1 MAKRSRLRFQ
11 SIRSVIE
18 RVFGIVATSGSD
30 YTDIIAPGIVQIR
43 AQCPPVVGPACPT
56 ARRRGHAVAPL
67 AEGNR
72 SIMQPGQNGHSSAHP
87 SSSNA
92 SPPPARP
99 VLRDDGFTRLSRER
113 VDGRPVF
120 VKRCSEA
127 ARPGQAVCLHTDWE
141 AVSRLRLDCMLM
153 PIRREGDGGDARLL
167 YESVA
172 GARLDDHPVG
182 TVEQEL
188 DLAMDLARTLE
199 AVARAGI
206 VHRAIR
212 PDAFLVGQRVWLIDF
227 SHALLRSREHR
238 DMAPADGDLVRL
250 QYLAPEQTGRMNRP
264 VDHRA
269 DLYALGVVLYERFT
283 GNLPFVADDPHELI
297 YRHMAARPT
306 PPATLDSG
314 ISESLSRLLLQLL
327 SKDPAERFQ
336 DAAVLVR
343 ALEHERARYQRGG
356 DHPATGVDSVDPLM
370 VPCLRLEQPTRL
382 YGRSEQRRELLERF
396 DKACDGHAR
405 FLFIA
410 GQSGIGKTALIR
422 ETYLPVTR
430 EKAFFA
436 AGKFDQYRRR
446 LPYHAWL
453 TALDRLVDFLLAE
466 PPAALGDWQA
476 AITQRLGRDAGVLTD
491 VLPSLEILLGE
502 QPEPRPLPAVE
513 AEARLH
519 DCVLRLLSV
528 FSECG
533 RPVILFLDDLQWV
546 DAASLNLLQSLYRS
560 GSRLSL
566 LIIGAFRDS
575 EVGPTHPLALM
586 LDEMQGVSESRL
598 TQLELGPLTR
608 IELTE
613 LLSAVLASDERA
625 VAGLSSLLHQKT
637 GGNPF
642 FVWQLLRSL
651 EKQGVIRATADAG
664 QQTSRWEWD
673 LESIQQAEYADH
685 IVDLM
690 VHRFG
695 ELPVTTQRLLAWAAC
710 LGMRFDLDDLALIA
724 DESPERVYQA
734 LGPAIDEAFILPC
747 AEPALYEGDDGE
759 SRLVIPCFRFAHDR
773 MQEAAYSTLG
783 ENELGPIHHRIG
795 RRLLGRLR
803 EDASDDGLLAVVTHL
818 NIALDQ
824 LQTEAECVELAGL
837 DLEAAHKAYSAAAF
851 DTALDYLRAGMSVVD
866 ESLWKKE
873 PDLAFE
879 LYRMR
884 GELEYLNSCFDAA
897 EQFVYTAIEHES
909 DLYRRAELHHMLVIQ
924 YTLRALYPRAIEVGR
939 EGLELLGMDLPE
951 DHLEAV
957 RDQELDRIRDRLGDR
972 PLATLGEL
980 PMMSDRRQQAVMQ
993 LLTSLG
999 PPCYRSHPA
1008 LWGVIVA
1015 IEIRLCLDHGITPSA
1030 AYSLPAFGGLLTHV
1044 GRGDGGDARELYDAT
1059 LRLMERCGDDA
1070 MSSVGYLMM
1079 GSSLRH
1085 WFSPLSEASADYMAA
1100 YRKGLESGNL
1110 QYAVYGF
1117 GHNSY
1122 CRYFQGIA
1130 LDSLQD
1136 EVLEYLDFARRRG
1149 NLWGIDLISGVLRV
1163 VGRLRGT
1170 TGDAEWPERDESE
1183 EDYLARCK
1191 RHGNLQVLC
1200 LYHLLNTDAAL
1211 RFGDTA
1217 AARDSL
1223 HEAEV
1228 RLDSIS
1234 VQGLLPASQYPVIRA
1249 RVLLACPDHT
1259 GLSRDGLAS
1268 EIGHLR
1274 QQIASFGEQAPAN
1287 FRHWSLWLEAEEAA
1301 LAGDVAT
1308 ALARFDAA
1316 LEAAELQLLPDAVAA
1331 IAAHAGRFW
1340 ESQGRARFV
1349 ATYRH
1354 QMERALSQWGAH
1366 GPLEDRHRKAAD
1378 SALGRGLDMDRVI
1391 RIAQALSLHPD
1402 LDRLVPEVIRNVA
1415 QQTGAQR
1422 VTLMIA
1428 QEDELQ
1434 VVMDGDADG
1443 GEYRAAAT
1451 PLDDYP
1457 SLPRRIIRYV
1467 ARSQRMLKFRRSDI
1481 HGNMLLA
1488 GDDYLR
1494 AAFEDRSDGVQA
1506 GWCVPLSYLGQLVG
1520 VLYLEH
1526 RLMVDAFD
1534 EDQTPLV
1541 QFLAAQAAIS
1551 IRNVELIRRLGE
1563 EGRARRAAEENLLTA
1578 DAELSMRRE
1587 MEAHLKELASTDY
1600 LTELPNR
1607 RVFTE
1612 RLEQEWARVR
1622 RRPEDSRVVVMLDI
1636 DYFKRINDSHGHSM
1650 GDRVLCH
1657 IADIFRAEL
1666 RSFDLPARLGGEE
1679 FGLLLQD
1686 VDREQAEAVIERLRE
1701 CVETLPTEYE
1711 GHRITCTISL
1721 GATEIHPR
1729 DVSYESVLR
1738 RADTA
1743 LYEAKRAGRNC
1754 IRWH

>member
-1 MAKRSRLRFQ
+1 
-11 SIRSVIE
+11 
-18 RVFGIVATSGSD
+18 
-30 YTDIIAPGIVQIR
+30 
-43 AQCPPVVGPACPT
+43 
-56 ARRRGHAVAPL
+56 
-67 AEGNR
+67 
-72 SIMQPGQNGHSSAHP
+72 MQPGPNGHSSSHP
-87 SSSNA
+87 A
-92 SPPPARP
+92 RPDRP
-99 VLRDDGFTRLSRER
+99 VLRDDGFTRLCRES
-113 VDGRPVF
+113 VGGRSVF
-120 VKRCSEA
+120 IKRRSET

-141 AVSRLRLDCMLM
+141 AVSQLGLDCMLT
-153 PIRREGDGGDARLL
+153 PIRREGDGGDAQLL
-167 YESVA
+167 YEPVA
-172 GARLDDHPVG
+172 GARLDEHPVG

-188 DLAMDLARTLE
+188 DLAIALAQTLA
-199 AVARAGI
+199 AVAQAGI

-212 PDAFLVGQRVWLIDF
+212 PDAFLVGEQVWIIDF

-238 DMAPADGDLVRL
+238 DMDPADGDMLRL

-283 GNLPFVADDPHELI
+283 GNLPFIADDPHDLI

-306 PPATLDSG
+306 PPATLEPGLPD
-314 ISESLSRLLLQLL
+314 SLSCLLLQLL

-336 DAAVLVR
+336 DAAVLAR
-343 ALEHERARYQRGG
+343 ALAHERDRYRRGE
-356 DHPATGVDSVDPLM
+356 DRPAVDEDAIDSRVAPR
-370 VPCLRLEQPTRL
+370 PRLEQPTRL
-382 YGRSEQRRELLERF
+382 YGRSHQRRELLERF
-396 DKACDGHAR
+396 RKACDGHAQ

-453 TALDRLVDFLLAE
+453 TALDRLMDFLLAE
-466 PPAALGDWQA
+466 PPAELDDWRA

-502 QPEPRPLPAVE
+502 QSEPRPLPAME

-546 DAASLNLLQSLYRS
+546 DGASLNLLQRLYHS
-560 GSRLSL
+560 GLHLSVL
-566 LIIGAFRDS
+566 VIGAFRDS
-575 EVGPTHPLALM
+575 EVGPTHPLALT
-586 LDEMQGVSESRL
+586 LDRMQGASESRF

-608 IELTE
+608 FELTE
-613 LLSAVLASDERA
+613 LLSAVLESDERA
-625 VAGLSSLLHQKT
+625 VAGLASLLHQKT

-642 FVWQLLRSL
+642 FVWQLLQSL
-651 EKQGVIRATADAG
+651 EKQGVVRPSVDATRRA
-664 QQTSRWEWD
+664 SRWEWD
-673 LESIQQAEYADH
+673 LEAIQQADYADH

-690 VHRFG
+690 VHRFS
-695 ELPVTTQRLLAWAAC
+695 ELPAATLRLLAWAAC
-710 LGMRFDLDDLALIA
+710 LGVRFDLDDLALIA
-724 DESPERVYQA
+724 DDSPERIYQA
-734 LGPAIDEAFILPC
+734 LGPAIDEAFILPRT
-747 AEPALYEGDDGE
+747 EPALYEAEDGQ
-759 SRLVIPCFRFAHDR
+759 SRLIIPCFRFTHDR

-795 RRLLGRLR
+795 RRFLGRLR
-803 EDASDDGLLAVVTHL
+803 EDESDEELLAAVTHL
-818 NIALDQ
+818 NLALDQ
-824 LQTEAECVELAGL
+824 LQTEAECMELAGL
-837 DLEAAHKAYSAAAF
+837 DLKAARKAYSAAAF

-866 ESLWKKE
+866 DGIWIKA

-884 GELEYLNSCFDAA
+884 GELEYLNSSFDAA
-897 EQFVYTAIEHES
+897 EQYVYAAIERET

-939 EGLELLGMDLPE
+939 EGLELLGMELPE

-957 RDQELDRIRDRLGDR
+957 RDRELDGIRDRLDGR
-972 PLATLGEL
+972 PLSALAEL
-980 PMMSDRRQQAVMQ
+980 PMMSDRRQRTVMQ

-1008 LWGVIVA
+1008 LWAVIVA
-1015 IEIRLCLDHGITPSA
+1015 TEIRLCLDHGITPSA
-1030 AYSLPAFGGLLTHV
+1030 AYSLPAYGGLLTHV
-1044 GRGDGGDARELYDAT
+1044 GRGDGHDARELYDAT

-1070 MSSVGYLMM
+1070 MASVGYLMM

-1122 CRYFQGIA
+1122 CRYFQGIT

-1149 NLWGIDLISGVLRV
+1149 NLWGIDLITGVLRV
-1163 VGRLRGT
+1163 IGRLRGT
-1170 TGDAEWPERDESE
+1170 TGDAEWLERDESE
-1183 EDYLARCK
+1183 DDYLARCEQ
-1191 RHGNLQVLC
+1191 HGNLQVLC
-1200 LYHLLNTDAAL
+1200 LYHLLNTDVAL

-1217 AARDSL
+1217 TARDSL
-1223 HEAEV
+1223 REAEA

-1234 VQGLLPASQYPVIRA
+1234 VQGLLPASQHPVIRA
-1249 RVLLACPDHT
+1249 RVLLACPDHA

-1268 EIGHLR
+1268 EIGDLR

-1308 ALARFDAA
+1308 ALDGFDAA

-1340 ESQGRARFV
+1340 ESQGRPRFV
-1349 ATYRH
+1349 ATYRN
-1354 QMERALSQWGAH
+1354 QMERALSQWGAD
-1366 GPLEDRHRKAAD
+1366 GPLENLHREAVGG
-1378 SALGRGLDMDRVI
+1378 ALGRGLDMDRVI

-1402 LDRLVPEVIRNVA
+1402 LARLVPEVIRNVA

-1443 GEYRAAAT
+1443 GEYRPIAT
-1451 PLDDYP
+1451 ELGDYP
-1457 SLPRRIIRYV
+1457 NLPRRIIRYV
-1467 ARSQRMLKFRRSDI
+1467 ARSQRMLKFRRPDV

-1488 GDDYLR
+1488 GDDYLQS
-1494 AAFEDRSDGVQA
+1494 AFEDRSDGVQA

-1563 EGRARRAAEENLLTA
+1563 EGRARQAAEENLLTA

-1701 CVETLPTEYE
+1701 RVETRPTEYE
-1711 GHRITCTISL
+1711 GHQIPCTISL
-1721 GATEIHPR
+1721 GVTQIHPQ